1 MKMRKKKIKIRDGKT
16 AQPDDAT
23 AAAAGE
29 TAAGN
34 EGAVGLTSR
43 LENEESISP
52 GASGEQPDSA
62 RESGGEGQGP
72 SDRAASL
79 ETRVAELEDSLLRAK
94 ADFQNLQRRAAVERA
109 EAVRYGN
116 AELMRSLL
124 GAIDDFERS
133 LAAAE
138 SSENHESVIEGVRL
152 VHANLVKALNDHGL
166 ETIEALHEPFDPNI
180 HEALMRQ
187 PSQEHEPGTVVEQIA
202 KGYRLRDR
210 VVRPAKVIVAAAPDT
225 ATTKTGHESPS
236 GSESEADASG

>member
-1 MKMRKKKIKIRDGKT
+1 MRIRKKKIKIRDGKT

-23 AAAAGE
+23 AEAAAE
-29 TAAGN
+29 TAAAS
-34 EGAVGLTSR
+34 ERAVGVTSR
-43 LENEESISP
+43 P
-52 GASGEQPDSA
+52 DSGESTSAGVSGKRPDSA
-62 RESGGEGQGP
+62 REPGAEGKGP
-72 SDRAASL
+72 SDPGASL

-94 ADFQNLQRRAAVERA
+94 ADFQNLQRRAAVERS
-109 EAVRYGN
+109 EAIRYGN
-116 AELMRSLL
+116 ADLMRSLL

-138 SSENHESVIEGVRL
+138 SSENYESVIEGVRL

-187 PSQEHEPGTVVEQIA
+187 PSSVHEPGTVVEQIA

-225 ATTKTGHESPS
+225 ATTKTGNESPP
-236 GSESEADASG
+236 GSENDANASG